1 MQILLEILG
10 LYNCLTT
17 YLIIGAMLFGFG
29 IYGLMVHR
37 TVIGM
42 LISAEF
48 VLAAASTNFMAF
60 SRFLA
65 PEPAIGQIFTLF
77 IMAIAA
83 AEAAIAVSIVVAV
96 YRNYKSIDVEDLG
109 DLHG

>member
-1 MQILLEILG
+1 MQILG

-17 YLIIGAMLFGFG
+17 YLVVAALLFACGV
-29 IYGLMVHR
+29 YGLVSRR

-42 LISAEF
+42 LISAE
-48 VLAAASTNFMAF
+48 LILSAASLNFMAF

-65 PEPAIGQIFTLF
+65 PNPVTGQIFTLF

-83 AEAAIAVSIVVAV
+83 AEAAIAVSIMIAV
-96 YRNYKSIDVEDLG
+96 YRNYKSIESEDLI
-109 DLHG
+109 DLRG

>member
-1 MQILLEILG
+1 MQLLY

-17 YLIIGAMLFGFG
+17 YLVIGALLFAFG
-29 IYGLMVHR
+29 VYGMVVRR

-42 LISAEF
+42 LVSSEF
-48 VLAAASTNFMAF
+48 ILAAASTNFMAF
-60 SRFLA
+60 SRFTA
-65 PEPAIGQIFTLF
+65 PEPVVGQIFTLF

-83 AEAAIAVSIVVAV
+83 AEAAIAVSILIAV
-96 YRNYKSIDVEDLG
+96 YRNYRSIETDDLT